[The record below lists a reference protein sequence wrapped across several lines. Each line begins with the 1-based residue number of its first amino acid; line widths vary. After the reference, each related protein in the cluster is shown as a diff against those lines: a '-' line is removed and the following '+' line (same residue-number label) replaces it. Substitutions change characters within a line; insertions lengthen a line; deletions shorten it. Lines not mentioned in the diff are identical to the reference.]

1 MLAVELLTPPGGM
14 GRGQHRPGDGTQDS
28 DDVVTAEQQVL
39 IVGRLRGRTRS
50 TEVEV
55 DSPMGWLL
63 TFEGDKVKRLRTY
76 TDVVEAREAAGLG
89 RS

>member
-39 IVGRLRGRTRS
+39 IVGRLPVAGEVDGEGEGIEQVGLRQPGDTGG
-50 TEVEV
+50 VEV
-55 DSPMGWLL
+55 
-63 TFEGDKVKRLRTY
+63 
-76 TDVVEAREAAGLG
+76 RECRQG
-89 RS
+89 RRRCAD